1 MGAESEAMGGRY
13 GTACCGCF
21 QPSVRIPPL
30 RGVRLRGHG
39 LEARGV
45 GKKGVK
51 DLLVWQLAK
60 DLAVR
65 VYQVSE
71 KQELKKDFGLC
82 DQIRRSAVSVA
93 SNLAEGDE
101 RGSNREAVRFFHIA
115 KGSVAELRTQIQI
128 ACEAGSLNR
137 SIYESLEA
145 EYVRLAKM
153 IGSLIQVR
161 TGTSSR

>member
-1 MGAESEAMGGRY
+1 MGARPGQLARGTERLVAAVSGLLLESRFFEAG
-13 GTACCGCF
+13 A
-21 QPSVRIPPL
+21 
-30 RGVRLRGHG
+30 RLSGHG

-45 GKKGVK
+45 GKKGFK

-60 DLAVR
+60 DLAVK

-71 KQELKKDFGLC
+71 KQELKKDYGLC

-101 RGSNREAVRFFHIA
+101 RGSNREAVRFFYIA

-128 ACEAGSLNR
+128 ACEAGCLNKP
-137 SIYESLEA
+137 IYESLEA
-145 EYVRLAKM
+145 E
-153 IGSLIQVR
+153 
-161 TGTSSR
+161 